1 MRGRTFFA
9 VLIVLSLILSACGKT
24 PTPTQAPTV
33 APPKPTA
40 TTAAPVQAVELRMMW
55 YDDGNEGEVMRDLL
69 DRFEAKNPGIKV
81 VIDTV
86 AYKDL
91 HNILQ
96 AQVEAGTAPDMARVT
111 DVSRFRGKYLDLRP
125 YLTDAAAWESNWPKA
140 VLNSFRAPGDT
151 TGLHGFPTQF
161 TVTGPFINR
170 TLFEQAKVP
179 VPSDTSDKVTWDEW
193 VEAAKKVAAAT
204 GTPYA
209 VAIDRTGHRF
219 WGPSLSNC
227 ATYIQPDGT
236 FKVDTP
242 GFRKTAE
249 MIIGWHKEGIT
260 PLEVW
265 AGGGGGYAAANE
277 FFVNGQLVLYMSGS
291 WQVGQF
297 TKLIG
302 DKFDWEVIPNPCG
315 ECGCTGIP
323 GGALLVAFGSTK
335 HPQEVA
341 KVMEYLSSE
350 EVLGE
355 FSARSLFIPGHLGLA
370 QKGVEYP
377 TSKKQ
382 LNMFL
387 SQIPK
392 LMPEAYAL
400 QYHPLTFVLNTEI
413 RDRLSQV
420 IVGEI
425 TLDEAIQRI
434 QQRMDQETG
443 VTPKPTATTA
453 APVQAVELRMMW
465 YDDGNEGEV
474 MRDLLDRF
482 EAKNPG
488 IKVVIDTVAYKDLH
502 NILQAQVEAGTAP
515 DMARVTDVSRF
526 RGKYLDLRPYLTDA
540 AAWESNW
547 PKAVLNSFRAPG
559 DTTGL
564 HGFPTQFTVTGPF
577 INRTLFEQAKVPVPS
592 DTSDKVTWDEWVE
605 AAKKVAAATG
615 TPYAVAIDRT
625 GHRFWGPSLS
635 NCATYIQPDG
645 TFKVDTPGFRKT
657 AEMIIGWH
665 KEGITP
671 LEVWAGGGGGYA
683 AANEF
688 FVNGQLVLYM
698 SGSWQVGQFTK
709 LIGDKFDWEVIPNPC
724 GECGCTGIPG
734 GALLVAFG
742 STKHPQEV
750 AKVMEYLSSEEVLGE
765 FSARSLFIPGHLGLA
780 QKGVE
785 YPTSKKQLNMFL
797 SQIPKLMPEA
807 YALQYHPLTF
817 VLNTEIRDR
826 LSQVIVGEITLDEA
840 IQRIQQKMDE
850 ETRE

>member
-1 MRGRTFFA
+1 MKGRTLFA
-9 VLIVLSLILSACGKT
+9 VLIVLSLILSACGTT
-24 PTPTQAPTV
+24 PAPTQVPTAV
-33 APPKPTA
+33 APKPTA

-69 DRFEAKNPGIKV
+69 NRFEAQNPGIKV
-81 VIDTV
+81 VMDTV

-111 DVSRFRGKYLDLRP
+111 DVARFRGKYLDMRS
-125 YLTDAAAWESNWPKA
+125 YMTNAAAWEANWPKA
-140 VLNSFRAPGDT
+140 VLDSFRATGNT

-170 TLFEQAKVP
+170 TLFEQAKVA

-193 VEAAKKVAAAT
+193 VTAAKKVAAAT

-249 MIIGWHKEGIT
+249 MIVGWHKEGIT

-297 TKLIG
+297 AKLIG

-315 ECGCTGIP
+315 DCGCTGIP
-323 GGALLVAFGSTK
+323 GGALLAAFGSTK
-335 HPQEVA
+335 HPQAVT

-377 TSKKQ
+377 TSKDQ

-425 TLDEAIQRI
+425 TLDQ
-434 QQRMDQETG
+434 
-443 VTPKPTATTA
+443 
-453 APVQAVELRMMW
+453 
-465 YDDGNEGEV
+465 
-474 MRDLLDRF
+474 
-482 EAKNPG
+482 
-488 IKVVIDTVAYKDLH
+488 
-502 NILQAQVEAGTAP
+502 
-515 DMARVTDVSRF
+515 
-526 RGKYLDLRPYLTDA
+526 
-540 AAWESNW
+540 
-547 PKAVLNSFRAPG
+547 
-559 DTTGL
+559 
-564 HGFPTQFTVTGPF
+564 
-577 INRTLFEQAKVPVPS
+577 
-592 DTSDKVTWDEWVE
+592 
-605 AAKKVAAATG
+605 
-615 TPYAVAIDRT
+615 
-625 GHRFWGPSLS
+625 
-635 NCATYIQPDG
+635 
-645 TFKVDTPGFRKT
+645 
-657 AEMIIGWH
+657 
-665 KEGITP
+665 
-671 LEVWAGGGGGYA
+671 
-683 AANEF
+683 
-688 FVNGQLVLYM
+688 
-698 SGSWQVGQFTK
+698 
-709 LIGDKFDWEVIPNPC
+709 
-724 GECGCTGIPG
+724 
-734 GALLVAFG
+734 
-742 STKHPQEV
+742 
-750 AKVMEYLSSEEVLGE
+750 
-765 FSARSLFIPGHLGLA
+765 
-780 QKGVE
+780 
-785 YPTSKKQLNMFL
+785 
-797 SQIPKLMPEA
+797 
-807 YALQYHPLTF
+807 
-817 VLNTEIRDR
+817 
-826 LSQVIVGEITLDEA
+826 A

-850 ETRE
+850 ETRK